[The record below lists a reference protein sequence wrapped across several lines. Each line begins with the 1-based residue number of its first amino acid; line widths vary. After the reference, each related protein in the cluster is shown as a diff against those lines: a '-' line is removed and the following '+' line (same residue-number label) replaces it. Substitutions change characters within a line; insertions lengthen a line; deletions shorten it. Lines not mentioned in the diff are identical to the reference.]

1 MTTENSQRLDCN
13 AHAERSYAAMH
24 RLAATAA
31 ESAKQ
36 AGVESALLELV
47 RIRAS
52 QINGCV
58 FCIDIHTID
67 ARTAGETEQRIYA
80 LSAWEEAPFFTER
93 ERAAL
98 EFTEAVTLVHDG
110 HIPDDVFRRTQ
121 KVFGDEQL
129 SHLLFVIVAIN
140 GYNRLAIAQRR
151 VPGNYTPSA

>member
-1 MTTENSQRLDCN
+1 MTTENSPRLDCN

-58 FCIDIHTID
+58 YCIDIHTID

-110 HIPDDVFRRTQ
+110 HIPDDVFERTQ

-151 VPGNYTPSA
+151 VPGHYKPSA

>member
-1 MTTENSQRLDCN
+1 MTTENTQRLDCN
-13 AHAERSYAAMH
+13 AHAERSYSAMH

-36 AGVESALLELV
+36 AGLESALLELV

-58 FCIDIHTID
+58 FCIDIHSID

-110 HIPDDVFRRTQ
+110 HIPDDVFQRTQ

-151 VPGNYTPSA
+151 VPGNYKPSA